1 MGDLGDVFEVP
12 VQDGGASGLDSE
24 AARKPVPDGDAVEED
39 PRATSQEATG
49 APVHSDPRTHL
60 VFVWSKPSIT
70 YVSRDML
77 ARPAAEA
84 FKKIEWFVQ
93 VERAGE
99 GTRTSFS
106 IDHVEGIRVT
116 GSAPV
121 GGFLG
126 PRDVPTH
133 AFRMLFSLNAV
144 DLNQAAWV
152 RAFMPEGA
160 PVWPFGVFKP
170 EPSPNEVVR
179 VPFGTKPAA
188 SGASTYVDL
197 TGDGD
202 FTYIVNASPSV
213 RENAFDA
220 LPLISHERWI
230 DKPDESNWSHKSIMG
245 AMVGQVAVASIVEET
260 VARG

>member
-1 MGDLGDVFEVP
+1 MGDLGDVFSVP
-12 VQDGGASGLDSE
+12 EPEGGA
-24 AARKPVPDGDAVEED
+24 RVPDGDEVVEA
-39 PRATSQEATG
+39 RGATNQEATG
-49 APVHSDPRTHL
+49 APVHSDPTTQL
-60 VFVWSKPSIT
+60 VFVWSVPSVT

-77 ARPAAEA
+77 SRAASEA
-84 FKKIEWFVQ
+84 FKKIQWFVQ
-93 VERAGE
+93 VEDRGK
-99 GTRTSFS
+99 RTLATFS
-106 IDHVEGIRVT
+106 IDHRDDTPKAEPVT
-116 GSAPV
+116 GGFF
-121 GGFLG
+121 GGG
-126 PRDVPTH
+126 PREAPAH

-170 EPSPNEVVR
+170 EPSPNEVMR